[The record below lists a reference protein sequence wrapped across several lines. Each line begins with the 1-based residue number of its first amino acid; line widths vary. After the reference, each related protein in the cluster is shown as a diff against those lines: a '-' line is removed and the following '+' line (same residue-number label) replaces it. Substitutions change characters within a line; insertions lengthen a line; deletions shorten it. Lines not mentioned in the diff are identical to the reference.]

1 MNDTDTSAYAQ
12 TLTNVRKTTI
22 MIDKRRKQNEVL
34 GFHSRWNSR
43 VSVSQKSVYFLL
55 SAQIPIAVIC
65 MSSQERV
72 SVGDE
77 FSVSSSFEEKT
88 VVPVLVSPR
97 KGQIVVDDK
106 ELKNYKVELEHLS
119 SSKSKKINIFQYKNK
134 TGNRRRVGYRENS
147 KIVKVKS
154 IQGLESAEEE

>member
-1 MNDTDTSAYAQ
+1 MSKY
-12 TLTNVRKTTI
+12 
-22 MIDKRRKQNEVL
+22 
-34 GFHSRWNSR
+34 
-43 VSVSQKSVYFLL
+43 
-55 SAQIPIAVIC
+55 AVIKVG
-65 MSSQERV
+65 SSQERV

-134 TGNRRRVGYRENS
+134 TGNRRRVGYRDISLLFNTRKRNVWGYKKYYGS
-147 KIVKVKS
+147 S
-154 IQGLESAEEE
+154 IYNQIWEWKTKAQCPSESEMDYL

>member
-1 MNDTDTSAYAQ
+1 MSKY
-12 TLTNVRKTTI
+12 
-22 MIDKRRKQNEVL
+22 
-34 GFHSRWNSR
+34 
-43 VSVSQKSVYFLL
+43 
-55 SAQIPIAVIC
+55 AVIKVG
-65 MSSQERV
+65 SSQERV

-77 FSVSSSFEEKT
+77 FFVSSSFEEKT
-88 VVPVLVSPR
+88 AVPVLVSPR

-119 SSKSKKINIFQYKNK
+119 ASKSKKINIFQYKNK

>member
-1 MNDTDTSAYAQ
+1 MSKY
-12 TLTNVRKTTI
+12 
-22 MIDKRRKQNEVL
+22 
-34 GFHSRWNSR
+34 
-43 VSVSQKSVYFLL
+43 
-55 SAQIPIAVIC
+55 AVIKVG
-65 MSSQERV
+65 SSQERV

-77 FSVSSSFEEKT
+77 LSVSSSFEEKT

-119 SSKSKKINIFQYKNK
+119 DSKSKKINIFQYKNK

>member
-1 MNDTDTSAYAQ
+1 MSDFVKIEI
-12 TLTNVRKTTI
+12 LT
-22 MIDKRRKQNEVL
+22 
-34 GFHSRWNSR
+34 
-43 VSVSQKSVYFLL
+43 
-55 SAQIPIAVIC
+55 
-65 MSSQERV
+65 
-72 SVGDE
+72 
-77 FSVSSSFEEKT
+77 SVSSSFEEKT
-88 VVPVLVSPR
+88 VIPVLVSPR

-119 SSKSKKINIFQYKNK
+119 TSKSKKINIFQYKNK